1 MNWNH
6 PLLATLF
13 LWLMTWSLKAQEN
26 PVNADS
32 ICKHIERLAA
42 DEFMGRKSGTP
53 GEEKA
58 IHYIKTQYEAMGLK
72 PAAGDSYFQQVH
84 LANYTVEPPASI
96 QVKKGQKTFQI
107 EHQKDFLLAS
117 TYTQKE
123 VSINGVELVFAG
135 FGIYAPEIG
144 WDDYKDVD
152 VRGKIVVVL
161 SDVPGE
167 YTTDSTLW
175 KGDPAANLYAKSF
188 YKKNEAAARG
198 AIGLLSIYKQSKQGL
213 YTWESIANYVGKN
226 DLTIKRASAEKQL
239 RFSGVLTQAITKQL
253 FQWSGRANYDFKEEA
268 LKPDFKPVHLG
279 LKLDF
284 QFSNSWEDLLTHNV
298 VGVLPGTDLADEVI
312 IYSAHWDHVGI
323 LPGAEGDSI
332 RNGAV
337 DNASGTAA
345 ILEIARAYKKRPNPP
360 RRSIL
365 FLATGAEEMGLLGS
379 VWYNAHPLFPIGKT
393 VANFNMDAHFPYG
406 KTTHIAGVVYGRSE
420 LDKYLDEAARLQGR
434 TIVPN
439 TLQNIAADI
448 FFRSDHFPFTE
459 VGVPAEFAVGMGEAM
474 GHDNTV
480 YQQKMAAYQHKYH
493 QPSDEYDPTFN
504 CEGIAQDAELI
515 FRAGSLIDREGTFPQ
530 WDEKQPFAR
539 FRYEAR
545 HKSGYF
551 HDVSP
556 KNIPLMATQ
565 GRSMDAKPAD
575 IDQDGDLDL
584 IVTGEWSY
592 NLVLIN
598 DGRGKFADET
608 MARLP
613 LKRHDSEDIAIAD
626 FDGDSDLDLIFV
638 SEDDEVNEYYLND
651 GRGYFEDH
659 AHKLPVTGKSNAVVS
674 FDINEDGYPDLVIGN
689 NGVNYC
695 LIKDATNNG
704 WIESPDRIPASSKT
718 TQDIEMGDFD
728 GDGDLDLICGNEDD
742 NEVWINDGKGFFK
755 DETAARLPME
765 PSAWETREVDLG
777 DVDGDGDL
785 DLFLA
790 NVNFRQNK
798 DAQNRLFFNDG
809 KGFFRD
815 KTATHLPAE
824 KMHSVDGDFVDIDAD
839 GDLDIITGNSF
850 GNSFAC
856 YLNDGK
862 GNFVNATDKV
872 LPPSV
877 KGDGIDIE
885 AADFNGD
892 GIIDLYF
899 CNFMGSD
906 LLLLGLQ
913 RKR

>member
-1 MNWNH
+1 MIHRPSVSVVRARSRVELRVSAAVLAALGATVSAQRQFEELPKRGLPVATYKTSDVALGDLDGDGDLDAITTGFSYCVQSFCGGGGQNRMFRNDGNGVFEEVT
-6 PLLATLF
+6 LATMPLTF
-13 LWLMTWSLKAQEN
+13 DQTLG
-26 PVNADS
+26 
-32 ICKHIERLAA
+32 LAL
-42 DEFMGRKSGTP
+42 G
-53 GEEKA
+53 
-58 IHYIKTQYEAMGLK
+58 
-72 PAAGDSYFQQVH
+72 
-84 LANYTVEPPASI
+84 
-96 QVKKGQKTFQI
+96 
-107 EHQKDFLLAS
+107 
-117 TYTQKE
+117 
-123 VSINGVELVFAG
+123 
-135 FGIYAPEIG
+135 
-144 WDDYKDVD
+144 DVD
-152 VRGKIVVVL
+152 G
-161 SDVPGE
+161 
-167 YTTDSTLW
+167 
-175 KGDPAANLYAKSF
+175 
-188 YKKNEAAARG
+188 
-198 AIGLLSIYKQSKQGL
+198 
-213 YTWESIANYVGKN
+213 
-226 DLTIKRASAEKQL
+226 
-239 RFSGVLTQAITKQL
+239 
-253 FQWSGRANYDFKEEA
+253 
-268 LKPDFKPVHLG
+268 
-279 LKLDF
+279 
-284 QFSNSWEDLLTHNV
+284 
-298 VGVLPGTDLADEVI
+298 
-312 IYSAHWDHVGI
+312 
-323 LPGAEGDSI
+323 
-332 RNGAV
+332 
-337 DNASGTAA
+337 
-345 ILEIARAYKKRPNPP
+345 
-360 RRSIL
+360 
-365 FLATGAEEMGLLGS
+365 
-379 VWYNAHPLFPIGKT
+379 
-393 VANFNMDAHFPYG
+393 
-406 KTTHIAGVVYGRSE
+406 
-420 LDKYLDEAARLQGR
+420 
-434 TIVPN
+434 
-439 TLQNIAADI
+439 
-448 FFRSDHFPFTE
+448 
-459 VGVPAEFAVGMGEAM
+459 
-474 GHDNTV
+474 
-480 YQQKMAAYQHKYH
+480 
-493 QPSDEYDPTFN
+493 
-504 CEGIAQDAELI
+504 
-515 FRAGSLIDREGTFPQ
+515 
-530 WDEKQPFAR
+530 
-539 FRYEAR
+539 
-545 HKSGYF
+545 
-551 HDVSP
+551 
-556 KNIPLMATQ
+556 
-565 GRSMDAKPAD
+565 
-575 IDQDGDLDL
+575 DGDLDL